1 MHTRTVMFAL
11 GYSGLLP
18 FYAAALWVALPEAPG
33 RELATNAFVVYGTV
47 ILAFLGGTLW
57 GYAVTVPAPL
67 KYQRLVVSNL
77 AALFAAAAGLMG
89 SALLACLLL
98 ALGQVMLLAY
108 ERGYGNPRGWYLVFR
123 TRLVLGVLPA
133 HVLLA
138 VGLTR

>member
-1 MHTRTVMFAL
+1 MFAL

-18 FYAAALWVALPEAPG
+18 FYAAALWVLWPGAPD
-33 RELATNAFVVYGTV
+33 RELASAIFVVYGTV

-57 GYAVTVPAPL
+57 GYAVRVPAPL

-77 AALFAAAAGLMG
+77 AALFAAVAGLMG

-98 ALGQVMLLAY
+98 ALGQIMLLAY
-108 ERGYGNPRGWYLVFR
+108 ERGHGDSRGWYLVFR

-133 HVLLA
+133 HALFA
-138 VGLTR
+138 VGLAR

>member
-1 MHTRTVMFAL
+1 MFAL

-18 FYAAALWVALPEAPG
+18 FYVAALWASWPDAPG
-33 RELATNAFVVYGTV
+33 RELATTVFVVYGTV
-47 ILAFLGGTLW
+47 ILAFLAGTLW

-77 AALFAAAAGLMG
+77 VALFAAAAGLMG

-98 ALGQVMLLAY
+98 ALGQVMLLVY
-108 ERGYGNPRGWYLVFR
+108 ERGHGDPRGWYLAFR

-133 HVLLA
+133 HALFALGLA
-138 VGLTR
+138 R